1 MSGESPDD
9 GTEYG
14 LEEFQTEGSDEGTDG
29 DSEWGSDD
37 AGDGVPE
44 WSGGD
49 PSAPSDETTASRSD
63 ADGALLDPESVV
75 DDTLTAVAGIV
86 AGVVIG
92 IVATFALLFASANAV
107 VGLGLGLVAW
117 LGSTAYLVRRRSVV
131 GAISRGAYGVAIVLL
146 LVPLVMLSPAVD
158 GAGVSDRVVG
168 FLSLLVGVGIPAGIA
183 AAVGFVVSRFDPTQG
198 TPER

>member
-14 LEEFQTEGSDEGTDG
+14 LEEFRTEGSDEGAD
-29 DSEWGSDD
+29 DLERGSDD
-37 AGDGVPE
+37 AGGVPE

-49 PSAPSDETTASRSD
+49 PSAPGNGTTASRSD
-63 ADGALLDPESVV
+63 GDGPLLDPESVV
-75 DDTLTAVAGIV
+75 DDTLTVVAGIV

-92 IVATFALLFASANAV
+92 VVGTFSLLFASANAV

-131 GAISRGAYGVAIVLL
+131 GAISRGAYGVAVVLL
-146 LVPLVMLSPAVD
+146 LVPLVMLSPAID

-168 FLSLLVGVGIPAGIA
+168 FLSLLVGVGVPAGIA
-183 AAVGFVVSRFDPTQG
+183 AAVGFVVARFDPTG
-198 TPER
+198 GAPER

>member
-14 LEEFQTEGSDEGTDG
+14 LEEFQSEAGDDQTDSDL
-29 DSEWGSDD
+29 EWGSDD
-37 AGDGVPE
+37 TGDGVPE

-63 ADGALLDPESVV
+63 TDGPLLDPESAV
-75 DDTLTAVAGIV
+75 DDTLTAVTGILAGL
-86 AGVVIG
+86 VIG
-92 IVATFALLFASANAV
+92 LVGTFTLLFASANAA

-117 LGSTAYLVRRRSVV
+117 LGSPAYLVRRRSVV
-131 GAISRGAYGVAIVLL
+131 GAISHGAYGVAIVLL
-146 LVPLVMLSPAVD
+146 LVPLMMLSPAID
-158 GAGVSDRVVG
+158 STGVGDRVVG

-183 AAVGFVVSRFDPTQG
+183 AAVGFVVSRFDPAEG
-198 TPER
+198 APER